1 MTHLRLPLFLC
12 ILAGSL
18 PVFAETFEEPPTL
31 DASAIL
37 RPEILQSPLHTVRG
51 PVPTYSGRNSYLIDS
66 EFGLFEADGNTQL
79 VQRVR
84 EIHAIARLREMSRS
98 EQYTEALKRSAE
110 GPVQLAKG
118 LINQP
123 VKTVTGVPKGL
134 WKFMNRAGQSV
145 KEAGQNRP
153 PNPYEDGAAKDLI
166 GFSKAKRQLA
176 GDLRV
181 DPYSS
186 NATLQ
191 KELNGIGWAA
201 YGGSMTL
208 SVALAPVGGPAGAVL
223 TGINV
228 STSAE
233 QALRDSSPSDLRR
246 QHLTALLE
254 MKVSREKANAFLN
267 NTAFSPTH
275 ATLLVEALGS
285 LRGVRGRAAF
295 LDLACSASDEIDAL
309 FFQRTAQL
317 LAQVH
322 AESPLAQI
330 SDFRGFPVC
339 IAQDGSLIV
348 ALEWD
353 YASWTANSANFVQ
366 AIKEGSFAGY
376 KITGHRIVLTGEAS
390 PVAKEKLAALGIR
403 LTEKALPGPLR

>member
-1 MTHLRLPLFLC
+1 MTQLRLPLLFC
-12 ILAGSL
+12 FLAGSL
-18 PVFAETFEEPPTL
+18 PAFAVPFEEPPTL
-31 DASAIL
+31 DAATIL
-37 RPEILQSPLHTVRG
+37 RPEIVQGPLHTVRP

-66 EFGLFEADGNTQL
+66 EFGVFDADGNTQL
-79 VQRVR
+79 VQRVQ
-84 EIHAIARLREMSRS
+84 EIYAIARLRDMSRS
-98 EQYTEALKRSAE
+98 EQYTEALKRSAD

-145 KEAGQNRP
+145 KEAGQNRA

-186 NATLQ
+186 NPALQ

-246 QHLTALLE
+246 QHLATLLE
-254 MKVSREKANAFLN
+254 MKVSRERANAFLN

-275 ATLLVEALGS
+275 STLLVEALGR
-285 LRGVRGRAAF
+285 LRGVRGRADF
-295 LDLACSASDEIDAL
+295 LELACSASDEIDAL

-317 LAQVH
+317 LAKVH

-339 IAQDGSLIV
+339 IARDGTLVV

-353 YASWTANSANFVQ
+353 YASWTANSANFAQ
-366 AIKEGSFAGY
+366 AIKEGSFSGY
-376 KITGHRIVLTGEAS
+376 KITSHRIVLTGDAS
-390 PVAKEKLAALGIR
+390 PVVKEQLAALGIALAER
-403 LTEKALPGPLR
+403 ALPGPLR

>member
-1 MTHLRLPLFLC
+1 MPHHRLPLFLC

-18 PVFAETFEEPPTL
+18 PVFAEPFEEPPTL

-51 PVPTYSGRNSYLIDS
+51 PVPTYSGHNSYLIDS

-98 EQYTEALKRSAE
+98 EQYTEALKRSAD

-145 KEAGQNRP
+145 KEAGQNRA

-176 GDLRV
+176 GDLKV

-186 NATLQ
+186 NAVLQ

-208 SVALAPVGGPAGAVL
+208 SVALALGEDVAEAVRL
-223 TGINV
+223 TGAPLV
-228 STSAE
+228 DTSSGVE
-233 QALRDSSPSDLRR
+233 
-246 QHLTALLE
+246 TAPG
-254 MKVSREKANAFLN
+254 EKD
-267 NTAFSPTH
+267 
-275 ATLLVEALGS
+275 EALI
-285 LRGVRGRAAF
+285 AAF
-295 LDLACSASDEIDAL
+295 CSAA
-309 FFQRTAQL
+309 RRA
-317 LAQVH
+317 
-322 AESPLAQI
+322 
-330 SDFRGFPVC
+330 
-339 IAQDGSLIV
+339 
-348 ALEWD
+348 
-353 YASWTANSANFVQ
+353 
-366 AIKEGSFAGY
+366 
-376 KITGHRIVLTGEAS
+376 
-390 PVAKEKLAALGIR
+390 
-403 LTEKALPGPLR
+403 